1 MALFDVH
8 PWLRFGVGLLAGC
21 WIGAA
26 IGMGI
31 ALLLASRRVK
41 QLETANMLL
50 RIKLRARE
58 RPRRTGTSG
67 PGPVL
72 VIPPGASR
80 PARSPRPAASGE

>member
-31 ALLLASRRVK
+31 ALIFAGRRLK
-41 QLETANMLL
+41 QLETANVLL
-50 RIKLRARE
+50 RFKLRARE
-58 RPRRTGTSG
+58 RQRRTGTG
-67 PGPVL
+67 APGPVL
-72 VIPPGASR
+72 VVPPGVNR
-80 PARSPRPAASGE
+80 AASAPRRAVNE

>member
-8 PWLRFGVGLLAGC
+8 PWLRFAVGLIAGC

-31 ALLLASRRVK
+31 ALVLAGRRLK

-58 RPRRTGTSG
+58 RQRRTGTEG

-72 VIPPGASR
+72 VVPPGAHRNASAPKR
-80 PARSPRPAASGE
+80 AANG

>member
-8 PWLRFGVGLLAGC
+8 PWLRFGVGFVAGC

-26 IGMGI
+26 VGIGI
-31 ALLLASRRVK
+31 ALMLAGRRLK

-58 RPRRTGTSG
+58 RQRRTGTDG

-72 VIPPGASR
+72 VMSPGFHR
-80 PARSPRPAASGE
+80 PASAPKRAVNE

>member
-26 IGMGI
+26 AGMAI
-31 ALLLASRRVK
+31 ALVLAGRRLR

-50 RIKLRARE
+50 RLKLRARE
-58 RPRRTGTSG
+58 RQRRTGTQG

-72 VIPPGASR
+72 VMPPGVHR
-80 PARSPRPAASGE
+80 PASAPRRAANE